1 MKISKDVWNFK
12 EENFGP
18 LLPYI
23 KDSNITDI
31 NYNGTDVWVEDLS
44 KGVYK
49 TPVELSEEFVNQ
61 FCVRISNVVSEQ
73 FNKANNVLET
83 ETDVLR
89 ISIIHPSVTNT
100 GCAISIRKTRL

>member
-1 MKISKDVWNFK
+1 M
-12 EENFGP
+12 GRR
-18 LLPYI
+18 
-23 KDSNITDI
+23 
-31 NYNGTDVWVEDLS
+31 LS

-61 FCVRISNVVSEQ
+61 FCVSISNVVSEQ
-73 FNKANNVLET
+73 FNKVNNVLEA

-100 GCAISIRKTRL
+100 GCAISIRKTPAVQH

>member
-1 MKISKDVWNFK
+1 MCGWR
-12 EENFGP
+12 P
-18 LLPYI
+18 
-23 KDSNITDI
+23 
-31 NYNGTDVWVEDLS
+31 S

-73 FNKANNVLET
+73 FNKANNVLEA

-100 GCAISIRKTRL
+100 GCAISLEKHGCKASDRREND

>member
-1 MKISKDVWNFK
+1 MGGN
-12 EENFGP
+12 
-18 LLPYI
+18 
-23 KDSNITDI
+23 
-31 NYNGTDVWVEDLS
+31 LS

-73 FNKANNVLET
+73 FNKANNVLEA

-100 GCAISIRKTRL
+100 GCAISIRKHRL

>member
-18 LLPYI
+18 LLPYV

-31 NYNGTDVWVEDLS
+31 NYNGSDVWVEDLN

-61 FCVRISNVVSEQ
+61 FCVRISNVVSQQ
-73 FNKANNVLET
+73 FNQANNVLEA
-83 ETDVLR
+83 ETDILR
-89 ISIIHPSVTNT
+89 ISIIHPSVTDT
-100 GCAISIRKTRL
+100 GCADFHP

>member
-1 MKISKDVWNFK
+1 MKISKDIWNFK

-49 TPVELSEEFVNQ
+49 TPVELSGQ
-61 FCVRISNVVSEQ
+61 
-73 FNKANNVLET
+73 
-83 ETDVLR
+83 
-89 ISIIHPSVTNT
+89 
-100 GCAISIRKTRL
+100 IRKSVLCPYF